1 MGDQVWYR
9 GNIHTH
15 TTESDG
21 DAEPEKVVEWYNN
34 HGYDFLVL
42 SDHNHL
48 TILEYGARQN
58 EAPGLLMVPGEEIT
72 LRTGSEN
79 IPVHLGAVGIKR
91 YVDPLDAGDVPM
103 TMQANI
109 DAVLDAGGIACINH
123 PCWEWAFNHD
133 AILKTRGASMMEI
146 FNATLGANNY
156 PVPTPDL
163 YSPTEIWD
171 NILTAGV
178 PLFGVA
184 SDDSHHYHD
193 FAPEKE
199 NPGRGWVM
207 VEAEAL
213 DSEAVVEA
221 MALGNFYSS
230 TGLYLDHLKSTP
242 DEIVVEVRSQRHLI
256 MVTQFIGKDGFV
268 YQETVGDR
276 ASYRP
281 TGDEGYVR
289 AAIRSSDGTQVW
301 TQPVFLE

>member
-79 IPVHLGAVGIKR
+79 IPVHLGAVGINR
-91 YVDPLDAGDVPM
+91 YVDPVDAGDVPM

-123 PCWEWAFNHD
+123 PCW
-133 AILKTRGASMMEI
+133 
-146 FNATLGANNY
+146 
-156 PVPTPDL
+156 
-163 YSPTEIWD
+163 
-171 NILTAGV
+171 
-178 PLFGVA
+178 
-184 SDDSHHYHD
+184 
-193 FAPEKE
+193 
-199 NPGRGWVM
+199 
-207 VEAEAL
+207 
-213 DSEAVVEA
+213 
-221 MALGNFYSS
+221 
-230 TGLYLDHLKSTP
+230 
-242 DEIVVEVRSQRHLI
+242 
-256 MVTQFIGKDGFV
+256 
-268 YQETVGDR
+268 
-276 ASYRP
+276 
-281 TGDEGYVR
+281 
-289 AAIRSSDGTQVW
+289 
-301 TQPVFLE
+301 